1 MPLYIVNLCGVW
13 LLFTMLRCRDR
24 WASPLMSFSCSS
36 VTAPVLLQ
44 LLETRQLC
52 LKTEIIQILFSF
64 NILKI
69 ICRKPLYFPSN
80 FPFIQKLFTG
90 NKIYP
95 KYLAIQSKT
104 TAWKHKMVKITFS
117 VIELKSNGC
126 WWWVVSAFWRV
137 RNFESLIHFTCS
149 EPGQGLITPLQD
161 FQWFCCPKHIIQK
174 GIPGN
179 LH

>member
-1 MPLYIVNLCGVW
+1 MNIIWTLLYNIHPGHFLKTFPYHMVHHRKRSSSGTGPRDLCTDRKQVPLYIVNLCGVW
-13 LLFTMLRCRDR
+13 LLFTMLRCPDR

-44 LLETRQLC
+44 LLWTRQLC
-52 LKTEIIQILFSF
+52 LKTESIQILFSF

-95 KYLAIQSKT
+95 
-104 TAWKHKMVKITFS
+104 
-117 VIELKSNGC
+117 
-126 WWWVVSAFWRV
+126 
-137 RNFESLIHFTCS
+137 RNI
-149 EPGQGLITPLQD
+149 
-161 FQWFCCPKHIIQK
+161 
-174 GIPGN
+174 
-179 LH
+179 